1 MRFRKTLFALTL
13 VAPLGLGASSTE
25 AAFLTGTLGFD
36 ADITIANPTPP
47 GNVATATSFTF
58 ATSGGANTQT
68 TTGPATG
75 SFAAV
80 APGTVVTS
88 STLNLLASPYLTLSQ
103 GTNQFQ
109 ALVLTAD
116 VVPVPN
122 SRTIDLTGILTG
134 TGFDPTPARFI
145 LQFNQAGGPNTT
157 ISYAGTLSAI
167 AIPEPSSCVL
177 MGVGGIFVMAY
188 ARFRRARPC

>member
-1 MRFRKTLFALTL
+1 MTFRKFLFALTL

-47 GNVATATSFTF
+47 GNVTTATSFTF

-75 SFAAV
+75 SFAGV
-80 APGTVVTS
+80 AAGTVVN
-88 STLNLLASPYLTLSQ
+88 STALNLLASPVLTLTLAPNSFFA
-103 GTNQFQ
+103 QF
-109 ALVLTAD
+109 VTAD
-116 VVPVPN
+116 VVPIAN
-122 SRTIDLTGILTG
+122 ARTIDLVGLITGV
-134 TGFDPTPARFI
+134 GFDPTPARFI

-177 MGVGGIFVMAY
+177 MGVGGIFVLAY
-188 ARFRRARPC
+188 SRFRRARPC

>member
-1 MRFRKTLFALTL
+1 MTFRKFLFALTL

-25 AAFLTGTLGFD
+25 AAFLTGTLGFS
-36 ADITIANPTPP
+36 ANLTVANT

-80 APGTVVTS
+80 APGTVVN
-88 STLNLLASPYLTLSQ
+88 STPLNLLASPVLTLTLAPNSFFA
-103 GTNQFQ
+103 QF
-109 ALVLTAD
+109 VTAD
-116 VVPVPN
+116 VVPIAN
-122 SRTIDLTGILTG
+122 ARTIDLVGLFTGV
-134 TGFDPTPARFI
+134 GFDPTPARFI

-157 ISYAGTLSAI
+157 VSYAGTLSAI

-177 MGVGGIFVMAY
+177 MGVGGIFVLAY
-188 ARFRRARPC
+188 SRFRRARPC